1 LVWKERSVEEIILL
15 ELGENIDMRNKVG
28 NEKIPMACILP
39 IHEQA
44 KRRKITINDLSKGV
58 EEKRELR
65 DGFSFRYPGTDEWI
79 SKLSEFIMFERMC
92 CPFLTFELLFA
103 TYSGPV
109 HIHIR
114 GSKAAKEFI
123 KKMGL

>member
-1 LVWKERSVEEIILL
+1 MINE
-15 ELGENIDMRNKVG
+15 VG
-28 NEKIPMACILP
+28 NKKIPIACILP
-39 IHEQA
+39 SHEQA
-44 KRRKITINDLSKGV
+44 KRREIIINDFFKGI
-58 EEKRELR
+58 EETRELR

-103 TYSGPV
+103 SNSGPV
-109 HIHIR
+109 HLHIR